1 MKTFETPLLIIASGK
16 DIFFPADR
24 VFKSA
29 EEIFKGPI
37 TKLEID
43 SKHLPSET
51 VMAEICRLT
60 LEYLK

>member
-1 MKTFETPLLIIASGK
+1 MIVDHIGSYYVKSIWRE
-16 DIFFPADR
+16 FFDLMMSCY
-24 VFKSA
+24 KM
-29 EEIFKGPI
+29 ELKGPI